1 LWIAIRLAG
10 TNAFYSQLLL
20 TSCFD
25 APGQKHRSC
34 EIAIGKGEA
43 GKKAARR

>member
-1 LWIAIRLAG
+1 VIRLAV
-10 TNAFYSQLLL
+10 TNVSVQSQLLL
-20 TSCFD
+20 ILLFD
-25 APGQKHRSC
+25 APGQKHRPC